1 MFNKNVDP
9 LENLRETE
17 EIRLRE
23 IIMRLK
29 STRSSIQSTIFHE
42 LETHHPEHDLKP
54 NESKTAEL
62 ELAVLVQVIFFQ
74 KSNSRIIHGLSDP
87 QTWID

>member
-1 MFNKNVDP
+1 MDP

-62 ELAVLVQVIFFQ
+62 ELAVLVQVSFFFQ

-87 QTWID
+87 ETWID